1 MLRLKTDSITFFS
14 VSNGFSRHVDLP
26 KASNR
31 SSWCFSSKGWLIEI
45 ESVKLTISLLHPF
58 SLRQLELPSINSFP
72 YSSNDWTNDINDT
85 DVGIFLIIRCVLSS
99 SFCPNSDSSQDI
111 AYARPGDKVWTRV
124 RNSNY
129 FDVIYYR
136 DQFYAINGLGQI
148 FAIKG
153 DFPVQIAKPPT
164 EFIQVGDHVECLLS
178 PYTCTTMG
186 FNVFQVDLNN
196 NKWIKMASLGC
207 RSFFLGL
214 NSSLLINAS
223 NNSYCKPNCIYVTDD
238 YVHVYWYNID
248 ERTHIGICNMED
260 GRIEPLY
267 QGNLDHCFVPL
278 MWIEHSS

>member
-1 MLRLKTDSITFFS
+1 MCKIPWLMLRLKTDSITFFS

-31 SSWCFSSKGWLIEI
+31 SSRCFSSKSWLIEI

-85 DVGIFLIIRCVLSS
+85 DVGIFIIIRCVLSS
-99 SFCPNSDSSQDI
+99 SFCPNSDSSQVHAMLI
-111 AYARPGDKVWTRV
+111 YGRNRKLAYTRPGGKVWTRV

-129 FDVIYYR
+129 FVVIYYR

-164 EFIQVGDHVECLLS
+164 E
-178 PYTCTTMG
+178 Y
-186 FNVFQVDLNN
+186 
-196 NKWIKMASLGC
+196 
-207 RSFFLGL
+207 
-214 NSSLLINAS
+214 SS
-223 NNSYCKPNCIYVTDD
+223 
-238 YVHVYWYNID
+238 
-248 ERTHIGICNMED
+248 R
-260 GRIEPLY
+260 
-267 QGNLDHCFVPL
+267 
-278 MWIEHSS
+278 